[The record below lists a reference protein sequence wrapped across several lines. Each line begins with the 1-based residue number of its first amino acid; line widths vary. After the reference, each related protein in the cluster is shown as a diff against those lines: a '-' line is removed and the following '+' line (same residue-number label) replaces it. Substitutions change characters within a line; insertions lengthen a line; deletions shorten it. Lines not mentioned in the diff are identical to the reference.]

1 LDRAAIIQ
9 QILPANRQPQDQG
22 AAFAPANIA
31 LCKYWGKRDEDLNLP
46 LTDSLSVSLGTLG
59 AKTVI
64 RPAARDRFQ
73 LNGTV
78 LAANDPAFIRLF
90 SFLNDF
96 RPNPEFAFDIESE
109 SSIPVAAGLAS
120 SASGFAALVG
130 ALNELFNWQL
140 KEHELSILARMGSG
154 SACRS
159 VRPGFMHWTAG
170 TRADGLDSYA
180 QPVQADWPD
189 FRIALQIISNAPK
202 PIGSRPAMRRT
213 RETSILYERWPEK
226 VSHDLEELLAALN
239 ERDIDRLGRTAES
252 NALAM
257 HATMIDSWPPI
268 LYWTPESV
276 QYMQRIWSLRR
287 QGLPVFFTMDAGPNL
302 KLLFTAEY
310 EKSIREEFPDAIIV
324 NPFIESLL

>member
-1 LDRAAIIQ
+1 
-9 QILPANRQPQDQG
+9 
-22 AAFAPANIA
+22 
-31 LCKYWGKRDEDLNLP
+31 
-46 LTDSLSVSLGTLG
+46 
-59 AKTVI
+59 
-64 RPAARDRFQ
+64 
-73 LNGTV
+73 
-78 LAANDPAFIRLF
+78 
-90 SFLNDF
+90 
-96 RPNPEFAFDIESE
+96 
-109 SSIPVAAGLAS
+109 
-120 SASGFAALVG
+120 VG